1 MILWYEKSIKVNTL
15 KEGINQKKKGQT
27 TQSSQGTQKMH
38 LTKSNKLSCKTKKKP
53 NINKSQKLNKLGIEG
68 DFSKLIKGIY
78 EKPTLNIIFKRLN
91 SSP

>member
-38 LTKSNKLSCKTKKKP
+38 LTKSNKLSCKTKKTQHKQKP
-53 NINKSQKLNKLGIEG
+53 KTQQTRNRRGFLKT
-68 DFSKLIKGIY
+68 D
-78 EKPTLNIIFKRLN
+78 KRHL
-91 SSP
+91 